1 MLKKIITGILIIVCL
16 SGIIMVKRH
25 YKKIRNMI
33 FPSEKNISE
42 SPEEKKMK
50 VNLSTK
56 KGTVRTFTQAVINN
70 EPEIM
75 WICFSDDTKKILE
88 DSAKYSGKDMNE
100 FKQEICNDLR
110 KSYLEKFYEVEED
123 MDELVNAV
131 GRDIG
136 KSWVTKDNKN
146 YIDFQNTFRK

>member
-1 MLKKIITGILIIVCL
+1 MLKKIIIGILVIVCL
-16 SGIIMVKRH
+16 SGIIMVKRSCT
-25 YKKIRNMI
+25 KKSI
-33 FPSEKNISE
+33 STLSAEKIIPE
-42 SPEEKKMK
+42 TPEEKKMK